1 MPFISNKCLL
11 YEKYGRGKMEKV
23 SNNVKFCTFV
33 NILRTYS
40 NEDVSLSTKEINY
53 HMKERLGLTLDR
65 RTIYSYI
72 KDMRHMGLEVSDY
85 NKEKEGYYLVDSYFK
100 EYELKLLMD
109 SVKSSK
115 FITKKKTEE
124 LLEKIS
130 KLNCIYRGRIVK
142 SDVLIEENSKSTND
156 KIYENMEKYMV
167 IRTVDAIERSE
178 VVLLVLDAQTGFQ
191 EQDKHVAQYC
201 DEYNR
206 PTIIVV
212 NKWDLIEKDDKTTL
226 RFTEDIYDELG
237 FLQFAPIL
245 FASALTKQR
254 IHRLADMLK
263 FVSEQQYRRVSTG
276 TLNQLLQDAQ
286 TVNPVPS
293 RNGRIPKIYYMT
305 QASVKPPTF
314 ILFVNEPE
322 LIHFSYM
329 RFLENRLRESFGFE
343 GTPIRL
349 VLRGKKRDDED

>member
-1 MPFISNKCLL
+1 
-11 YEKYGRGKMEKV
+11 MEKV

-40 NEDVSLSTKEINY
+40 SEDVSLSTKEINH

-156 KIYENMEKYMV
+156 KIYDYMEI
-167 IRTVDAIERSE
+167 IRNAMDI
-178 VVLLVLDAQTGFQ
+178 
-191 EQDKHVAQYC
+191 
-201 DEYNR
+201 
-206 PTIIVV
+206 
-212 NKWDLIEKDDKTTL
+212 NKKMNKSLSG
-226 RFTEDIYDELG
+226 TEDSIRKED
-237 FLQFAPIL
+237 PI
-245 FASALTKQR
+245 
-254 IHRLADMLK
+254 
-263 FVSEQQYRRVSTG
+263 
-276 TLNQLLQDAQ
+276 
-286 TVNPVPS
+286 NPVSSQPQ
-293 RNGRIPKIYYMT
+293 IK
-305 QASVKPPTF
+305 
-314 ILFVNEPE
+314 E
-322 LIHFSYM
+322 
-329 RFLENRLRESFGFE
+329 
-343 GTPIRL
+343 
-349 VLRGKKRDDED
+349 

>member
-1 MPFISNKCLL
+1 
-11 YEKYGRGKMEKV
+11 MEKV

-40 NEDVSLSTKEINY
+40 SEDVSLSTKEINH

-72 KDMRHMGLEVSDY
+72 KDMRHIGLEVSDY

-156 KIYENMEKYMV
+156 KIYDHMEIIRNAIDINKKITFNYSDNQVDTSKINPIYM
-167 IRTVDAIERSE
+167 INDNDYYY
-178 VVLLVLDAQTGFQ
+178 LVGHKDNIDDIFYYRIDKMTDIKILEEYAETGGS
-191 EQDKHVAQYC
+191 
-201 DEYNR
+201 NG
-206 PTIIVV
+206 
-212 NKWDLIEKDDKTTL
+212 
-226 RFTEDIYDELG
+226 TE
-237 FLQFAPIL
+237 
-245 FASALTKQR
+245 
-254 IHRLADMLK
+254 H
-263 FVSEQQYRRVSTG
+263 
-276 TLNQLLQDAQ
+276 
-286 TVNPVPS
+286 
-293 RNGRIPKIYYMT
+293 
-305 QASVKPPTF
+305 
-314 ILFVNEPE
+314 
-322 LIHFSYM
+322 
-329 RFLENRLRESFGFE
+329 
-343 GTPIRL
+343 
-349 VLRGKKRDDED
+349 